1 MSLFLHEKREYVNKM
16 YIGIYVMIFEILG
29 THASSVNK
37 LLIIGE
43 DYQKIEFIFL
53 KVSIDIKGPSLH

>member
-1 MSLFLHEKREYVNKM
+1 M
-16 YIGIYVMIFEILG
+16 G

-43 DYQKIEFIFL
+43 DNQKIEFIFL